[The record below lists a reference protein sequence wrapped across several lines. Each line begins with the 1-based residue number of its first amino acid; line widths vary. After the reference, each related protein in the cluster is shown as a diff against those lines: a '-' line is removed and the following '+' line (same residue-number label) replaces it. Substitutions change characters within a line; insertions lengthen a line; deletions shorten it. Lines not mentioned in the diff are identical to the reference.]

1 MKKVFIKLSVTF
13 SVLLA
18 LAFSQSFA
26 QKVFVPDDAFEQFLI
41 GKGYDN
47 VLDDSVLVSNINTIK
62 SLEIFANNIQ
72 SLKGIEKF
80 AALEDF
86 RCTNNNITTFEI
98 GNGELPNLKT
108 LVLNNNRLNSLQIAN
123 PSQITSLSINRN
135 LFSTIDLSNF
145 TALTYL
151 DVSNNLLKALSLQQ
165 NTVLT
170 SINVSSNALEN
181 TFSVETLT
189 SLKNVN
195 CASNKLTAVKIP
207 VNVETLNC
215 AGNNISV
222 FVNDIFGG
230 TGEPLLKDLNIS
242 SNQLETLI
250 VGVGITKNLTTLNAS
265 NNKLLTCSIDEGL
278 YNKINLFEFRNN
290 ALLYCFA
297 TPNTFMLKNLIS
309 LDKILSDLGASVS
322 TNCERTYMPDDAFEQ
337 FMLDAGIDLD
347 GKLNDYVF
355 NIDLEQF
362 TTLDIPKNKI
372 KDLTGVKGMINLKNI
387 YFNSDTTLKSIDV
400 SGMKNLEVI
409 SINTTKLESLN
420 VDSVSKLKSLYCY
433 DCKLSTF
440 SLNGVD
446 SITFVDLAVNNLKSI
461 EIPKLIK
468 LNTLKLK
475 NNKLESLDLSNLGS
489 NTTVTCNENPN
500 LFCIT
505 VADSLAAAA
514 NFANSIWLKD
524 QQASFGTQCKPEVY
538 IEIKD
543 SNFEKA
549 LIAANYDNEL
559 DGRIR
564 LKNAEKIYVLDLSNL
579 DITDVS
585 GIEYFSNLIYL
596 YLSNNKISTINLNGK
611 YMVKGPGIEEDLYI
625 PAGLFNLNTLNLS
638 NNLIENLDLTGLNNL
653 NSGSLNVTNNS
664 KLSCIAVDD
673 EDLANS
679 NANWLKDPSAT
690 YSKNCV
696 VLSVDASNNA
706 YNNSVK
712 VYPNPANDYAVISLE
727 DAISGTVSIFNLN
740 GNVVQKEIINGKS
753 ITISTTNLAS
763 GVYVVNIISNKGLI
777 VKKLVKN

>member
-1 MKKVFIKLSVTF
+1 MKKKFLQISASIAICIVSAI
-13 SVLLA
+13 
-18 LAFSQSFA
+18 SQSFA
-26 QKVFVPDDAFEQFLI
+26 QKVHVPDDAFEQFLI

-62 SLEIFANNIQ
+62 SLEIFANNIR

-80 AALEDF
+80 LALEDF
-86 RCTNNNITTFEI
+86 RCTSNNITSFEI

-108 LVLNNNRLNSLQIAN
+108 LVLNNNKLNSLQIAN
-123 PSQITSLSINRN
+123 PSQISSLSINRN
-135 LFSTIDLSNF
+135 LFSTIDLSGF
-145 TALTYL
+145 TALTFL
-151 DVSNNLLKALSLQQ
+151 DVSNNLLKAISLQQ
-165 NTVLT
+165 NTLLT
-170 SINVSSNALEN
+170 SINVSSNSLEN

-242 SNQLETLI
+242 SNQLETLAL
-250 VGVGITKNLTTLNAS
+250 GVGITKNLTTLNAS

-278 YNKINLFEFRNN
+278 YNKINLFEFRTNP
-290 ALLYCFA
+290 LLYCFA
-297 TPNTFMLKNLIS
+297 TPNTFMLKTLIS
-309 LDKILSDLGASVS
+309 QDKILSDLGASVS

-347 GKLNDYVF
+347 GKLNDYVY

-362 TTLDIPKNKI
+362 TTLDVPKNKI
-372 KDLTGVKGMINLKNI
+372 KDLTGVKGMINLKNL

-409 SINTTKLESLN
+409 SINTTKLENLK
-420 VDSVSKLKSLYCY
+420 VDSVSKLKTLYCY

-440 SLNGVD
+440 SFNGVD
-446 SITFVDLAVNNLKSI
+446 SITYVDLAMNNLKSI
-461 EIPKLIK
+461 VIPKLVK

-475 NNKLESLDLSNLGS
+475 NNKLESLDLSNLTS
-489 NTTVTCNENPN
+489 TTTVTCNENPN

-505 VADSLAAAA
+505 VADSAVAAT

-543 SNFEKA
+543 TILEKA

-564 LKNAEKIYVLDLSNL
+564 LKNAEKIYSLNL
-579 DITDVS
+579 TNMGITDVS
-585 GIEYFSNLIYL
+585 GIEYFSNLMYL
-596 YLSNNKISTINLNGK
+596 YLSKNKISTINLNGK
-611 YMVKGPGIEEDLYI
+611 NNLKRVHALNP
-625 PAGLFNLNTLNLS
+625 PVGLVNLNTLNIS
-638 NNLIENLDLTGLNNL
+638 ENLLENLDLTGLN
-653 NSGSLNVTNNS
+653 SLNAGYLDVSKNP
-664 KLSCIAVDD
+664 KLSCITVDD
-673 EDLANS
+673 EDIANS
-679 NANWLKDPSAT
+679 NTNWVKDSLAT
-690 YSKNCV
+690 FSKYCGV
-696 VLSVDASNNA
+696 VGIENSIFSDNTSVNIF
-706 YNNSVK
+706 
-712 VYPNPANDYAVISLE
+712 PNPANENITISLE
-727 DAISGTVSIFNLN
+727 DAFSGTVSIVDLN
-740 GNVVQKEIINGKS
+740 GNVVKKESIVGKS
-753 ITISTTNLAS
+753 TQITISDLTS
-763 GVYVVNIISNKGLI
+763 GVYIVKILSNKGLV
-777 VKKLVKN
+777 VKQLLIN